1 MNFILPSNSVAQ
13 NSSENLHNRKDDVFS
28 NAKKAKLLKSRNL
41 GNSSTTENIY
51 HSYNDCHVNKSTG
64 IYPSVISNAKVT
76 SLKTMGPKQKSQK
89 RLTMTI
95 IITDSTF
102 DF

>member
-28 NAKKAKLLKSRNL
+28 NAKRAKLLKSRNL
-41 GNSSTTENIY
+41 GNNSTSENIY

-64 IYPSVISNAKVT
+64 IYPSVIPNAKVT
-76 SLKTMGPKQKSQK
+76 CLKTMGPKQKSQK

-95 IITDSTF
+95 ISEKD
-102 DF
+102 